1 MQIGRKIMITSVSM
15 LGAAVAMK
23 TFSMSTQDDFIV
35 LSQ

>member
-1 MQIGRKIMITSVSM
+1 MQTGSKIMITSVSM

-23 TFSMSTQDDFIV
+23 AFSMLTQDDFIV